1 MYKLISSCLLLGGFV
16 FGWLVD
22 AQLSPAEKV
31 TKAFPPSAE
40 IRISLENLETLI
52 PASDV
57 SLKSFRDNYE
67 SRLTLR
73 ALTCSQGNSISRFD
87 SIDKVKKLDVDRDCL
102 KEQDTQL
109 HQLIGLKLVGFRIA
123 EPPLRPLVKLGAP
136 STIHGADDIEV
147 YIGKS
152 ASKAGVAVLRGTRNE
167 FVSVEIPSG
176 KKIISLPTMPEASQA
191 SFSLSPNGRV
201 IAIPVNN
208 RDLRFLDNETGQDL
222 WLAKDV
228 TQFDAWLPEVQSA
241 LVRKYKSG
249 KNEVMLI
256 DFKTGE
262 IKTYLTAPDG
272 FPSWTLPIS
281 ESPSRVLVGFNSE
294 LSLVENVRSAEGVE
308 GAVIKSF
315 KIQSREGINPA
326 TLSLMLNGKAIAF
339 STGTQNFM
347 LINLVTG
354 EEKIFE
360 TKEFLLSRY
369 AAKLSE
375 ETLLVD
381 SYNHSV
387 GRSIYQPWIL
397 NVKDSTLSP
406 VETTEANTGEIYP
419 LDGRTGFMRRERQ
432 KMWIA
437 DELQIGKPESL
448 GNMIAGRKLE
458 LQLAALENEE
468 RVTKAREDAM
478 NAAQEISQVQQKLGI
493 NSPSNTN
500 LTELREK
507 ILQDQL
513 KQIERNSYAV
523 SAPTAA
529 DTAAVP
535 MAPSSRSDYSLTANQ
550 ARKQALLETTKRML
564 GVIPSNAQIEA
575 IGVYETKDRSP
586 SGINVLVKKSDR
598 PIVLMLSGSEPVR
611 WNLIKEPGAN
621 LAGVIAAGTQLP
633 QVTGAGNTKTV
644 IMKGNKYY
652 PYEQKGASYEALNEE
667 AIIWTGKPI
676 DRFQGAYSG
685 SIFIVG
691 NAENPINVGKTVPYS
706 TGFKCSSHYAG
717 QISQPL
723 IYPKT
728 TKRIKQ
734 GAVLKLFSIGSGE
747 DPVYVEVNG
756 IKYSSGNAINLKP
769 GKNVVDFVV
778 EGEGEVHGWH
788 AKLMANLEIIFEHKQ
803 DRLPAFVC
811 EDELYRY
818 HMNLYLE

>member
-1 MYKLISSCLLLGGFV
+1 MYKLIGSCLLLGGLV

-22 AQLSPAEKV
+22 AQLSSSEKI

-40 IRISLENLETLI
+40 VRISLENLETLI

-73 ALTCSQGNSISRFD
+73 ALTCSQGNSVSRFD
-87 SIDKVKKLDVDRDCL
+87 SVEKIKKLDIDRDCL
-102 KEQDTQL
+102 KEQDSQL
-109 HQLIGLKLVGFRIA
+109 HQLIGLKLIGFRIA

-406 VETTEANTGEIYP
+406 VETAEANTGEIYP
-419 LDGRTGFMRRERQ
+419 LDGRVGFMRRDRQ
-432 KMWIA
+432 RMWIA
-437 DELQIGKPESL
+437 DELKIGKPESL
-448 GNMIAGRKLE
+448 SNMIAGRKLE
-458 LQLAALENEE
+458 MQLAALENEE
-468 RVTKAREDAM
+468 RIAKAREDAM
-478 NAAQEISQVQQKLGI
+478 KVAQDISRVQQQMGMKDTSG
-493 NSPSNTN
+493 TN
-500 LTELREK
+500 LAQLREN
-507 ILQDQL
+507 ILQEQL
-513 KQIERNSYAV
+513 KRIEQHRYAA
-523 SAPTAA
+523 S
-529 DTAAVP
+529 VP
-535 MAPSSRSDYSLTANQ
+535 MAAVTASPPIAPSSVNDYSATAND
-550 ARKQALLETTKRML
+550 ARRKVVSETTKRML
-564 GVIPSNAQIEA
+564 GNIPSNAQIEA

-586 SGINVLVKKSDR
+586 SGINVIIKKSGR

-621 LAGVIAAGTQLP
+621 LVGVIAAGIQLP
-633 QVTGAGNTKTV
+633 QVTGAGITKTV

-652 PYEQKGASYEALNEE
+652 PYEQKDASYKALNDD
-667 AIIWTGKPI
+667 AIVWTGKSI

-691 NAENPINVGKTVPYS
+691 GVEDPINVGKTALHS
-706 TGFKCSSHYAG
+706 SGFKCSSNYAG
-717 QISQPL
+717 KVSQPL
-723 IYPKT
+723 AYPKT
-728 TKRIKQ
+728 TKHIKR
-734 GAVLKLFSIGSGE
+734 GAVLTLLSIGSAE
-747 DPVYVEVNG
+747 DPVYMEVNG
-756 IKYSSGNAINLKP
+756 VKYNSGIAINLKP
-769 GKNVVDFVV
+769 GKNEVDFVV
-778 EGEGEVHGWH
+778 EGEGEVHSWH
-788 AKLMANLEIIFEHKQ
+788 AKLMTSLEIIFEHKQ
-803 DRLPAFVC
+803 DRLPAFSC

-818 HMNLYLE
+818 RMMLYLE